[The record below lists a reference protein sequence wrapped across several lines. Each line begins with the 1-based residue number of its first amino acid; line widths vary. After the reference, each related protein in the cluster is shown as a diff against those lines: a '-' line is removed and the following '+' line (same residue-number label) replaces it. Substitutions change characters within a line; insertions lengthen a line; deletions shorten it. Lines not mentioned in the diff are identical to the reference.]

1 MEEFHVLVNLWMWSP
16 NLESTAALCLSIF
29 SSFKILSAWKFN
41 NVEKCLHAENSTSKS
56 GPPRT
61 CASRGHPSC
70 CDILSFNIFSS
81 CACSQQQR
89 IWELWGRFAV
99 VSGWVFSSGSVR
111 AGLVIDG
118 SFSVSLS
125 LSFILSVCICTF
137 WIFAYMHAFTI
148 LRMPCVNLAWIFW
161 ECLVVRFVLWIFQM
175 LLEFPCDCNVRIE
188 FSNFLEF

>member
-1 MEEFHVLVNLWMWSP
+1 MEEFHVLVNLWMWPP

-41 NVEKCLHAENSTSKS
+41 NVEKNAFMLRTRLVRVAPLGPVLPVAIHPAATFCLLISSAVVHVRS
-56 GPPRT
+56 
-61 CASRGHPSC
+61 SRGFGSC
-70 CDILSFNIFSS
+70 
-81 CACSQQQR
+81 
-89 IWELWGRFAV
+89 G
-99 VSGWVFSSGSVR
+99 
-111 AGLVIDG
+111 AGLLQFLVGFFVKKCESWPCDWWIL
-118 SFSVSLS
+118 LS

-137 WIFAYMHAFTI
+137 WIFAYMHAFKI

-175 LLEFPCDCNVRIE
+175 LLEFPCDCNVRTE

>member
-1 MEEFHVLVNLWMWSP
+1 MPSCWS
-16 NLESTAALCLSIF
+16 
-29 SSFKILSAWKFN
+29 K
-41 NVEKCLHAENSTSKS
+41 NSTSKS
-56 GPPRT
+56 GPPWT

-89 IWELWGRFAV
+89 IWELWGRFAA
-99 VSGWVFSSGSVR
+99 VSGWVFRQEVWEL
-111 AGLVIDG
+111 ALWLMDP
-118 SFSVSLS
+118 SLS

-137 WIFAYMHAFTI
+137 WIFAYMHAFKI

-161 ECLVVRFVLWIFQM
+161 ECLVVRSVLWIFQM
-175 LLEFPCDCNVRIE
+175 LLEFPCDCNVRTE